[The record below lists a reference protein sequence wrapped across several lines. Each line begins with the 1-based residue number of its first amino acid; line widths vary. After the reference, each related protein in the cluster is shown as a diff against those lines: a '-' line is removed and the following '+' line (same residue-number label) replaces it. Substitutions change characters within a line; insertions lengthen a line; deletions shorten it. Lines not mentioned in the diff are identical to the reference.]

1 MIITERI
8 TKENKNKKKI
18 NKKKRTAKEM
28 HEKPPAEG
36 RACGL
41 P

>member
-8 TKENKNKKKI
+8 IKENK

-28 HEKPPAEG
+28 HEKPPAEA